1 MRKLIRLRDL
11 LLGIDKLEKSNKKLE
26 ESNLFKIKELKAFE
40 VLKPYFPE
48 GYLFESSF
56 SMSFQAIQHILND
69 IFIYKPERILEFG
82 SGLSTQI
89 ISNFL
94 LENKLTTKLYSV
106 DDDGEWQ
113 SMLNVSNPN
122 VTLSS
127 FSLVQDSPYSYQE
140 KGKWFDIPEN
150 HELTQLNFDLVIVD
164 APKKSVCKYSRY
176 GFIPFLKG
184 KISKNAIIYVDDSNR
199 PDEQQ
204 IVEWAKE
211 HFPTINTSKFHQRYT
226 RISGEEAFSTRPS

>member
-1 MRKLIRLRDL
+1 MRKLIKLRDL
-11 LLGIDKLEKSNKKLE
+11 LLGIDKLEESNKKLE

-40 VLKPYFPE
+40 ILKPYFPE

-69 IFIYKPERILEFG
+69 IFIYKPARILEFG

-94 LENKLTTKLYSV
+94 LENKLDTKLYSV

-113 SMLNVSNPN
+113 SMLKVSNPN
-122 VTLSS
+122 VTLFS
-127 FSLVQDSPYSYQE
+127 FSLIQDSPYSYQ
-140 KGKWFDIPEN
+140 KNGKWFDVPDD
-150 HELTQLNFDLVIVD
+150 HELTKLNFDLVIVD
-164 APKKSVCKYSRY
+164 APKKNVCKYSRY
-176 GFIPFLKG
+176 GFIPFLKD
-184 KISKNAIIYVDDSNR
+184 KISEKAIIYVDDSNR

-211 HFPTINTSKFHQRYT
+211 NFPTINTSRFHQRYT
-226 RISGEEAFSTRPS
+226 RISPKEAFSTRPS